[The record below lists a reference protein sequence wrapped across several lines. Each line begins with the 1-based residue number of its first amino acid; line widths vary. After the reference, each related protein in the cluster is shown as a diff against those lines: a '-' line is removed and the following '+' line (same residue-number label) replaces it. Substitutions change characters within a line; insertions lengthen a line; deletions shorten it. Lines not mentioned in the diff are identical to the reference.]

1 MYKIRTHTLTN
12 LADTLTPVSLY
23 LKVRDLF
30 PRSIL
35 LESSDYHGG
44 RDNYSFICLEP
55 LAGIIVDKGLVRQV
69 LPGRD
74 AEVIDGT
81 DIPALLD
88 HFISLFHTDNQ
99 SRENR
104 LNGFFGY
111 MGYDAA
117 YHFEAVPAPKSGL
130 DAESIPE
137 IRYHLYHYLIAI
149 NHFRNTVTLI
159 ENRFDDE
166 PTTLG
171 TIQNL
176 LVNRNFSHFP
186 FSIKGTCRSN
196 LNDQEYMDLVSA
208 GKLHCHL
215 GDVYQIVL
223 SRRFSQPFLG
233 DEFNVYRHLRSVNP
247 SPYLFYFDYG
257 SYKIFGSS
265 PEAHLIVKNRKA
277 TIAPIAGT
285 LRRSGDDDRDLLLA
299 EQLSADPKEN
309 AEHVMLVDLAR
320 NDLSRHAT
328 GVKVDTYKEVQFFSH
343 VLHMVSS
350 VSGDLSENPQLFR
363 LLGDTFPAGTL
374 SGAPKIRA
382 MELISRYENTNRGFY
397 GGCIGQI
404 GFDNNL
410 NQAIMI
416 RSFLSVGNQL
426 VFQAG
431 AGIVADSI
439 ESSELQEVNNKLGAL
454 REAIRLADNSH
465 PKGPVHP
472 NKA

>member
-1 MYKIRTHTLTN
+1 MTS

-23 LKVRDLF
+23 LKIRDLF

-55 LAGIIVDKGLVRQV
+55 LAGIIVDQGQV
-69 LPGRD
+69 QQVFPGQ
-74 AEVIDGT
+74 EVEKAGGG
-81 DIPALLD
+81 DIPAMLD
-88 HFISLFHTDNQ
+88 RFVSQFESTDQ
-99 SRENR
+99 SKEGR

-117 YHFEAVPAPKSGL
+117 SHFESVPAPAVYP
-130 DAESIPE
+130 DPDSIPE

-159 ENRFDDE
+159 ENRFDDQ
-166 PTTLG
+166 PSTLG
-171 TIQNL
+171 SIRDL
-176 LVNRNFSHFP
+176 LTNRNFSLFP
-186 FSIKGTCRSN
+186 FSTTGECTSN
-196 LNDQEYMDLVSA
+196 MTDAEYMGLVSA
-208 GKLHCHL
+208 GKHHCHV

-223 SRRFSQPFLG
+223 SRRYEQGFQG

-265 PEAHLIVKNRKA
+265 PEAHLIVRNRKA

-285 LRRSGDDDRDLLLA
+285 LRRSGDDDRDRALA
-299 EQLSADPKEN
+299 GQLSADEKEN

-320 NDLSRHAT
+320 NDLSRHAVN
-328 GVKVDTYKEVQFFSH
+328 VKVDTFKEIQFYSH

-350 VSGDLSENPQLFR
+350 VSGELTQNPELFR

-382 MELISRYENTNRGFY
+382 MELISQYEKTNRGFY

-404 GFDNNL
+404 GLDKSL

-416 RSFLSVGNQL
+416 RSFLSSRNHL
-426 VFQAG
+426 IFQAG
-431 AGIVADSI
+431 AGIVADSV
-439 ESSELQEVNNKLGAL
+439 EASELQEVNNKLGAL
-454 REAIRLADNSH
+454 RDAIRLA
-465 PKGPVHP
+465 G
-472 NKA
+472 NKPE

>member
-1 MYKIRTHTLTN
+1 MYRIRTHTQTSLS
-12 LADTLTPVSLY
+12 DTLTPVSLY
-23 LKVRDLF
+23 LKIRDLF

-55 LAGIIVDKGLVRQV
+55 VAGIIVDHGHIHRSF
-69 LPGRD
+69 PGS
-74 AEVIDGT
+74 ETETIDGA
-81 DIPALLD
+81 DIPAILD
-88 HFISLFHTDNQ
+88 HFVSMFETNDQ
-99 SRENR
+99 SKENR

-111 MGYDAA
+111 MGYDASS
-117 YHFEAVPAPKSGL
+117 HFEAVAAPGYDLDPA
-130 DAESIPE
+130 AIPE

-166 PTTLG
+166 SSTLG
-171 TIQNL
+171 TIQSL
-176 LVNRNFSHFP
+176 LTNRNFSLFP
-186 FSIKGTCRSN
+186 FSPKGECTSN
-196 LNDQEYMDLVSA
+196 LTDQEYMGLVA
-208 GKLHCHL
+208 KGNHHCHV

-223 SRRFSQPFLG
+223 SRRFEQEFLG

-265 PEAHLIVKNRKA
+265 PEAHLIVRNNKA

-285 LRRSGDDDRDLLLA
+285 LLRSGDDDKDRELA

-320 NDLSRHAT
+320 NDLSRHASHVT
-328 GVKVDTYKEVQFFSH
+328 VDTYKEIQFFSH

-350 VSGDLSENPQLFR
+350 VSGDLIEHPQLFR

-382 MELISRYENTNRGFY
+382 MELISQYEKTNRGFY

-404 GFDNNL
+404 GLDKSL

-416 RSFLSVGNQL
+416 RSFLSIGNRL
-426 VFQAG
+426 IFQAG

-439 ESSELQEVNNKLGAL
+439 ESNELQEVNNKLGAL
-454 REAIRLADNSH
+454 REAIRLADNTKSV
-465 PKGPVHP
+465 KITL
-472 NKA
+472 

>member
-1 MYKIRTHTLTN
+1 MYQIQTHTLTS

-55 LAGIIVDKGLVRQV
+55 VAGIIVDHGKVRQSF
-69 LPGRD
+69 PGKD
-74 AEVIDGT
+74 SEIIDGP
-81 DIPALLD
+81 DIPYLLD
-88 HFISLFHTDNQ
+88 QFVSQFETNDQ
-99 SRENR
+99 SKENR

-117 YHFEAVPAPKSGL
+117 SHFESVPGPKNDL
-130 DAESIPE
+130 DPAAIPE

-159 ENRFDDE
+159 ENRFDDL
-166 PTTLG
+166 PSTLE

-176 LVNRNFSHFP
+176 LTNRNFSLFP
-186 FSIKGTCRSN
+186 FAVRGACTSN
-196 LNDQEYMDLVSA
+196 LTDQEYIDLVSA
-208 GKLHCHL
+208 GKHHCHL
-215 GDVYQIVL
+215 GDIYQIVL
-223 SRRFSQPFLG
+223 SRRFEQSFLG

-265 PEAHLIVKNRKA
+265 PEAHLIVRNRKA

-285 LRRSGDDDRDLLLA
+285 LRRSGDDDKDLGLA

-320 NDLSRHAT
+320 NDLSRHAINVT
-328 GVKVDTYKEVQFFSH
+328 VDTYKEIQFFSH

-350 VSGDLSENPQLFR
+350 VSGDLMENPQLFR

-382 MELISRYENTNRGFY
+382 MELISQYEKTNRGFY

-404 GFDNNL
+404 GLDKSL
-410 NQAIMI
+410 NQAIII
-416 RSFLSVGNQL
+416 RSFLSIGNQL
-426 VFQAG
+426 IFQAG

-439 ESSELQEVNNKLGAL
+439 EENELNEVNNKLGAL
-454 REAIRLADNSH
+454 HDAIRLADHSKSVNITTL
-465 PKGPVHP
+465 
-472 NKA
+472 

>member
-1 MYKIRTHTLTN
+1 MYKIRTHTVTS

-23 LKVRDLF
+23 LKIRDLF

-55 LAGIIVDKGLVRQV
+55 MAGIIVENGRVKQT
-69 LPGRD
+69 LPG
-74 AEVIDGT
+74 EVTSEISGS
-81 DIPALLD
+81 DIPEVLD
-88 HFISLFHTDNQ
+88 QFISQFESADQ
-99 SRENR
+99 SKENR

-117 YHFEAVPAPKSGL
+117 SHFETVPAPKEYDDP
-130 DAESIPE
+130 DAIPE

-166 PTTLG
+166 PSTLG
-171 TIQNL
+171 SIHDL
-176 LVNRNFSHFP
+176 LNNRNFSLFP
-186 FSIKGTCRSN
+186 FSAKGECTSN
-196 LNDQEYMDLVSA
+196 LSDQEYMDLVSA
-208 GKLHCHL
+208 GKHHCHV

-223 SRRFSQPFLG
+223 SRRYEQAFAG

-257 SYKIFGSS
+257 NYKIFGSS
-265 PEAHLIVKNRKA
+265 PEAHLVVRNRKA

-285 LRRSGDDDRDLLLA
+285 LRRSGDDDKDRALA
-299 EQLSADPKEN
+299 EQLSADLKEN

-320 NDLSRHAT
+320 NDLSRHAIN
-328 GVKVDTYKEVQFFSH
+328 VKVDTYKEIQFFSH

-350 VSGDLSENPQLFR
+350 VSGDLTQNPQLFR

-382 MELISRYENTNRGFY
+382 MELIHRYEKTNRGFY

-404 GFDNNL
+404 GLDKSL

-416 RSFLSVGNQL
+416 RSFLSSRNRL
-426 VFQAG
+426 IFQAG
-431 AGIVADSI
+431 AGIVADSV
-439 ESSELQEVNNKLGAL
+439 EKNELQEVNNKLGAL
-454 REAIRLADNSH
+454 HDSIRLAS
-465 PKGPVHP
+465 
-472 NKA
+472 NKSE

>member
-1 MYKIRTHTLTN
+1 MYKIRTHTQTN

-23 LKVRDLF
+23 LKIRDLF

-55 LAGIIVDKGLVRQV
+55 VAGIIIEKGCIRQSF
-69 LPGRD
+69 PGKD
-74 AEVIDGT
+74 SEVVDGT
-81 DIPALLD
+81 DIPAILD
-88 HFISLFHTDNQ
+88 QFVSLFETDDL

-117 YHFEAVPAPKSGL
+117 SHFESVPAPKS
-130 DAESIPE
+130 DQSPNSIPE

-166 PTTLG
+166 PSTLNS
-171 TIQNL
+171 IQDL
-176 LVNRNFSHFP
+176 LTNRNFALFP
-186 FSIKGTCRSN
+186 FSAKEECSSN
-196 LNDQEYMDLVSA
+196 LTDQEYIELVSA
-208 GKLHCHL
+208 GKKHCHL

-223 SRRFSQPFLG
+223 SRRFVQPFLG

-265 PEAHLIVKNRKA
+265 PEAHLIVRNGKA
-277 TIAPIAGT
+277 IIAPIAGT
-285 LRRSGDDDRDLLLA
+285 LRRSGDDDKDRGLA

-320 NDLSRHAT
+320 NDLSRHAINVT
-328 GVKVDTYKEVQFFSH
+328 VDTYKEIQFFSH

-350 VSGDLSENPQLFR
+350 VSGELTDNSHLFR

-404 GFDNNL
+404 GLDKSL

-416 RSFLSVGNQL
+416 RSFLSIGNQL

-439 ESSELQEVNNKLGAL
+439 EENELQEVNNKCLGCNL
-454 REAIRLADNSH
+454 
-465 PKGPVHP
+465 
-472 NKA
+472 

>member
-1 MYKIRTHTLTN
+1 MMYKIRTHTLTS

-23 LKVRDLF
+23 LKIRDLF

-55 LAGIIVDKGLVRQV
+55 IAGIIVDGGKVKQY
-69 LPGRD
+69 LPGK
-74 AEVIDGT
+74 EPETLSGE
-81 DIPALLD
+81 DIPVSLD
-88 HFISLFHTDNQ
+88 RFISLFESTDQ
-99 SRENR
+99 TKEGR

-117 YHFEAVPAPKSGL
+117 SHFETVPAPKGVH
-130 DAESIPE
+130 DTATIPE

-149 NHFRNTVTLI
+149 NHFRNTVTLM

-166 PTTLG
+166 PSTLL

-176 LVNRNFSHFP
+176 LINRNFSLFP
-186 FSIKGTCRSN
+186 FSVTGESTSN
-196 LNDQEYMDLVSA
+196 LTDQEYKEMVSA
-208 GKLHCHL
+208 GKHHCHV

-223 SRRFSQPFLG
+223 SRRFEQTFAG

-265 PEAHLIVKNRKA
+265 PEAHLVVRNQRA

-285 LRRSGDDDRDLLLA
+285 LRRSGDDDKDRELA
-299 EQLSADPKEN
+299 GQLSADPKEN

-320 NDLSRHAT
+320 NDLSRHASN
-328 GVKVDTYKEVQFFSH
+328 VKVDTYKEIQFFSH

-350 VSGDLSENPQLFR
+350 VSGELPESTRLFR

-382 MELISRYENTNRGFY
+382 MELISKYEKTNRGYY

-404 GFDNNL
+404 GLDRSL

-416 RSFLSVGNQL
+416 RSFLSSGNRL
-426 VFQAG
+426 IYQAG
-431 AGIVADSI
+431 AGIVADSV
-439 ESSELQEVNNKLGAL
+439 EENELQEVNNKLGAL
-454 REAIRLADNSH
+454 REAIRLADHS
-465 PKGPVHP
+465 KSVK
-472 NKA
+472 NKL

>member
-1 MYKIRTHTLTN
+1 MYKIRTHTLTS

-55 LAGIIVDKGLVRQV
+55 VAGIIVDHGQV
-69 LPGRD
+69 SRTFPGQS
-74 AEVIDGT
+74 AGVVEGH
-81 DIPALLD
+81 DIPAILD
-88 HFISLFHTDNQ
+88 DFVSRFESTDQ
-99 SRENR
+99 SKESR

-117 YHFEAVPAPKSGL
+117 CHFEKVPAPK
-130 DAESIPE
+130 DDHDPASIPE

-166 PTTLG
+166 PSTLG
-171 TIQNL
+171 TIRDL
-176 LVNRNFSHFP
+176 LTNRNFSLFP
-186 FSIKGTCRSN
+186 FSATGECTSN
-196 LNDQEYMDLVSA
+196 LTDQEYLDLVTA
-208 GKLHCHL
+208 DKHHCHV

-223 SRRFSQPFLG
+223 SRRFEQQYLG
-233 DEFNVYRHLRSVNP
+233 DDFNVYRHLRSVNP

-257 SYKIFGSS
+257 NYKIFGSS
-265 PEAHLIVKNRKA
+265 PEAHLVVRNRKA

-285 LRRSGDDDRDLLLA
+285 LKRSGDDDKDRCLA

-320 NDLSRHAT
+320 NDLSRHAHH
-328 GVKVDTYKEVQFFSH
+328 VEVDTYKEVQFFSH

-350 VSGDLSENPQLFR
+350 VSGTLKEDTPLFR

-382 MELISRYENTNRGFY
+382 MELISRYEKTNRGFY

-404 GFDNNL
+404 GLDKSL

-416 RSFLSVGNQL
+416 RSFLAAGNTL

-431 AGIVADSI
+431 AGIVADSV
-439 ESSELQEVNNKLGAL
+439 EMNELREVNNKLGAL
-454 REAIRLADNSH
+454 REAIRLSDNSKTQTS
-465 PKGPVHP
+465 PTP
-472 NKA
+472 